1 MKMKTEKEEIKKITL
16 RELLECTNE
25 DEKVYIYGKDDECVG
40 DFRADKAREYLCE
53 SLLESTVNEIRTQA
67 GDITIHV
74 G

>member
-1 MKMKTEKEEIKKITL
+1 MKTEKEEIKKITL

-40 DFRADKAREYLCE
+40 DFQVDKAREYLCE
-53 SLLESTVNEIRTQA
+53 LLLESTVNEIRTQA

>member
-53 SLLESTVNEIRTQA
+53 SLLESTVNEIRTQV
-67 GDITIHV
+67 GDIMIHV